1 MVALP
6 CEHITEIMC
15 SAEVVRFMGTVMTLY
30 SRTSDKYTEDT
41 LRTDVIKE
49 MKLLRK
55 ACGGDEKPYMS
66 AVLCATVYKQLWG

>member
-15 SAEVVRFMGTVMTLY
+15 SAEVVRFMGTVITLY

-49 MKLLRK
+49 MKLLRNATGK
-55 ACGGDEKPYMS
+55 KEKDLLPGPLLKKC
-66 AVLCATVYKQLWG
+66 VQTVWG